1 MKKILVTG
9 ASSFLG
15 HHVMPLLEKYAVA
28 VEPTWPG
35 GGRGISIN
43 PRFQILAP
51 SSKELNLLNRDSVI
65 SYIKKHKPDTI
76 LHMAALCGGIGANK
90 KRPGDFILHNTK
102 MATNLFDAISEVNF
116 WDNPSMTR
124 QVVTHFYGLGSV
136 CGYPKNCP
144 VPFKEEDLWNGFPE
158 ETNAPYGT
166 AKRHMI
172 VMQDAYRLQH
182 GLRGAHLI
190 PVNLYGEYD
199 HFNLDNSHVMPALIN
214 KFIAAKQNGDESVEV
229 WGDGT
234 PTREFLYAGDCAE
247 AIVRAVVTGFDY
259 PIPVNI
265 GTGHDISIKDL
276 ADLIKEVV
284 GFDGEIRFT
293 GEVSVNGQPKR
304 RLDVSRARDILG
316 FTAETDLRAGLEKTV
331 NWYKESKSN
340 PVKEAMNTGNT
351 EKASAEA
358 LAKLNRV
365 ISLLEK
371 NTEEVFEQ
379 IRQNPQNAKNATLN
393 RYLGLLTVALDRA
406 HSLNKGITSPILES
420 PGPSVFIKATPIKD
434 RTARMQAL
442 VKEIRDAIGDP
453 ELLKSIAE
461 RVDSIKPNLGTITEE
476 NKEFLLGLI
485 SRAQRTKETINV
497 SGDVFKNKEFFQ
509 TYIKSV
515 ADTDKL
521 IQAEGAKL
529 SKEVEVAREKLQELE
544 ARRERF
550 FNNLKRIDPKTGE
563 VKVLDYT
570 ADEFLHKKFPISQ
583 IKLPN
588 KEELQ
593 KKVDDSKDHH
603 SGVGGYT
610 GETSSRY
617 IGYEYSKS
625 KELKK
630 FNESR
635 NHKGF
640 HNPVDLL
647 VRAGLDRSVAEQR
660 VRDGLGRE
668 VDNSKI
674 LKALGIPTSAPVT
687 TVEKIT
693 STDPVQQE
701 QLRELAKKIN
711 AVTVDTEKPKHNVVR
726 RLDSDGTNVNFPKK
740 PSISESLKAVEQVY
754 QRTVRDD
761 IAEAKAPPKPERTL
775 GFYEAAEKLKRE
787 KASKAIIGKEPGFVR
802 RTDCTEVPND
812 AKPGK
817 FARPLSYHEKE
828 FFEAASAFAKDYGIS
843 TSELVRY
850 RRGKRLPTD
859 NFLNTAGLT
868 DTEIMAAKFVS
879 GDIKIPN
886 SKLDDHHIAC
896 PRRVDSN
903 TKPQETKPQV
913 LNTQPK
919 KKVEK
924 KEKKTLFGTAKK
936 LVSSIVDI
944 LKS

>member
-15 HHVMPLLEKYAVA
+15 HHVMPLLEKYATA
-28 VEPTWPG
+28 VKPEWPS
-35 GGRGISIN
+35 GGRGTLLT

-190 PVNLYGEYD
+190 PVNLFGEWD

-214 KFIAAKQNGDESVEV
+214 KFVTAKQNGDEFVEV

-234 PTREFLYAGDCAE
+234 PTREFLYAGDCAR
-247 AIVRAVVTGFDY
+247 AIVKAVVTGFDY
-259 PIPVNI
+259 QIPVNI
-265 GTGHDISIKDL
+265 GTGQDISIKDL
-276 ADLIKEVV
+276 ANLIKEVV

-304 RLDVSRARDILG
+304 CLDVSRARDILG
-316 FTAETDLRAGLEKTV
+316 FTAETDLRTGLEKTV
-331 NWYKESKSN
+331 AWYKKSQSN
-340 PVKEAMNTGNT
+340 PIKETMNTKT
-351 EKASAEA
+351 ECLEDAQ
-358 LAKLNRV
+358 AKLNR
-365 ISLLEK
+365 IITLLER
-371 NTEEVFEQ
+371 NTEEVLTQ
-379 IRQNPQNAKNATLN
+379 ISRNSPDTRMDATLN
-393 RYLGLLTVALDRA
+393 RYLGLLTLALERTQALRTDKIK
-406 HSLNKGITSPILES
+406 SDILTDMK
-420 PGPSVFIKATPIKD
+420 PGFHYIKATHVKD
-434 RTARMQAL
+434 QTVNVQEL
-442 VKEIRDAIGDP
+442 VKEIRNAVGEP
-453 ELLKSIAE
+453 ELLKIIAE
-461 RVDSIKPNLGTITEE
+461 RIDAIKPDFESITEE
-476 NKEFLLGLI
+476 NKDFLLGLI
-485 SRAQRTKETINV
+485 SRVGLV
-497 SGDVFKNKEFFQ
+497 SKPKGIISLHQQFPLSSLK
-509 TYIKSV
+509 V
-515 ADTDKL
+515 AGYHKL
-521 IQAEGAKL
+521 E
-529 SKEVEVAREKLQELE
+529 
-544 ARRERF
+544 
-550 FNNLKRIDPKTGE
+550 
-563 VKVLDYT
+563 
-570 ADEFLHKKFPISQ
+570 
-583 IKLPN
+583 

-593 KKVDDSKDHH
+593 KKIEDSKDHH
-603 SGVGGYT
+603 SGVGGY
-610 GETSSRY
+610 GSVTSNYIRY
-617 IGYEYSKS
+617 EQDNS

-630 FNESR
+630 FNESK
-635 NHKGF
+635 NHKGV

-647 VRAGLDRSVAEQR
+647 VRAGLDRGVAEQR

-674 LKALGIPTSAPVT
+674 LKALGVPTTA

-701 QLRELAKKIN
+701 QLRELARKIN
-711 AVTVDTEKPKHNVVR
+711 AVTIDTEKPKHNVVR
-726 RLDSDGTNVNFPKK
+726 RLDLFGNEVKFSDKLSINDALSGISDSMDVANKAAAVSFKK
-740 PSISESLKAVEQVY
+740 DEELSKLADEQAHDF
-754 QRTVRDD
+754 R
-761 IAEAKAPPKPERTL
+761 EAKSPPKPERTL
-775 GFYEAAEKLKRE
+775 AFYEAAEKLKRE
-787 KASKAIIGKEPGFVR
+787 KASKAIIGEEPGFVR
-802 RTDCTEVPND
+802 RTNCTEVPD
-812 AKPGK
+812 DTKPGK

-828 FFEAASAFAKDYGIS
+828 FFEAASAFAKDYGIP

-859 NFLNTAGLT
+859 NFLGVAGLT
-868 DTEIMAAKFVS
+868 DTEIMAAKFIS
-879 GDIKIPN
+879 SDIKIPN
-886 SKLDDHHIAC
+886 SKLDDHCIAC
-896 PRRVDSN
+896 PKGTDLN
-903 TKPQETKPQV
+903 TKPQDS
-913 LNTQPK
+913 NSQPK

-924 KEKKTLFGTAKK
+924 KEKKTLFGTVKK
-936 LVSSIVDI
+936 LVSSIVGV
-944 LKS
+944 LKDK